1 MFDVHTFYLETV
13 FTDVCRSSTISGK
26 YTKYSELGIRRLGFR
41 PRQKNVPSSVNS
53 IQFRD
58 GHYDKATFFVHQN
71 SILYFMMCVQC
82 THCTLTS
89 KWSSQMFAGPVDTIL
104 YHWSLVFGSLVP
116 ERTSFQGSFLQW

>member
-53 IQFRD
+53 IQFKEQSNIFCSSKFNPLLHD
-58 GHYDKATFFVHQN
+58 VCTVYT
-71 SILYFMMCVQC
+71 LYTYLKMVFTDVCRPC
-82 THCTLTS
+82 RHNFIPLE
-89 KWSSQMFAGPVDTIL
+89 SSFWVLGT
-104 YHWSLVFGSLVP
+104 
-116 ERTSFQGSFLQW
+116 